1 MSPERFDHLLS
12 LVTPLI
18 SKKDSKFRKSI
29 PLNERLALTVRLLA
43 SGESQNSLPFQ
54 FRLGRATVS
63 KIISDCCE
71 AIYQV
76 LPEKHLRSPKSPE
89 EWKTIAQQFEDTW
102 NMHIGAI
109 NGERVQI
116 KCPRNT
122 GSLYHNYKEFSLVV
136 LAICG
141 ANYFFMLFDV
151 GQYRSNNG
159 SGVLI
164 HSNMGGYFENHSN
177 NIPRP
182 ESVEGCDLD
191 PLPYFLVGYG
201 IFPLKT

>member
-1 MSPERFDHLLS
+1 M
-12 LVTPLI
+12 I
-18 SKKDSKFRKSI
+18 
-29 PLNERLALTVRLLA
+29 NERLALTVRLLA

-109 NGERVQI
+109 MGNVFKLNVQETLEAYTTTT
-116 KCPRNT
+116 RDLAL
-122 GSLYHNYKEFSLVV
+122 LY
-136 LAICG
+136 
-141 ANYFFMLFDV
+141 
-151 GQYRSNNG
+151 
-159 SGVLI
+159 
-164 HSNMGGYFENHSN
+164 
-177 NIPRP
+177 
-182 ESVEGCDLD
+182 
-191 PLPYFLVGYG
+191 
-201 IFPLKT
+201 